1 MRSLKMASR
10 ASKLALVQSNYV
22 RDLLKNLS
30 DGIEISIVK
39 VSTKGDRDKSDF
51 LGFPQGGVPLHKS
64 DSIGFFTS
72 EVENAVLDGRADIAV
87 HSLKDLPTACTK
99 GLIVAAVPKRESVAD
114 ALIANRGFRGLHG
127 LNTNKESVKSVQS
140 VVAALPAGATV
151 GTSSLRRIAQLRR
164 LRDDLK
170 CVPLRGNVETRLSK
184 VTSGK
189 IDAAVVACAGL
200 NRLGLADKISAILPP
215 QEFLPAPAQG
225 ALAVQIRTEDS
236 ELAELVAQLDDKHS
250 RIAVETERCIL
261 TSMHGGCSIPL
272 GVYAQISGDNI
283 NIDAVISDV
292 EGKKYIKR
300 SKSSCISEAESCARE
315 LAQEL
320 LAAGGQEILDQIRN
334 SRK

>member
-1 MRSLKMASR
+1 MRPLKIASR
-10 ASKLALVQSNYV
+10 ASKLALVQSNHV

-39 VSTKGDRDKSDF
+39 VSTKGDRDKADF
-51 LGFPQGGVPLHKS
+51 LHKS

-87 HSLKDLPTACTK
+87 HSLKDLPTSYTK
-99 GLIVAAVPKRESVAD
+99 GLVVAAVPKRESVAD
-114 ALIANRGFRGLHG
+114 ALIASGQV
-127 LNTNKESVKSVQS
+127 TSI
-140 VVAALPAGATV
+140 AALPAGATV

-184 VTSGK
+184 VASGK

-215 QEFLPAPAQG
+215 REFLPAPAQG
-225 ALAVQIRTEDS
+225 ALAVQIRTADGEI
-236 ELAELVAQLDDKHS
+236 AELVSQLDDKHS
-250 RIAVETERCIL
+250 RIAVEAERCIL
-261 TSMHGGCSIPL
+261 TSMHGGCSVPL
-272 GVYAQISGDNI
+272 GVYSQISGDNI
-283 NIDAVISDV
+283 TIDAMLSDV

-300 SKSSCISEAESCARE
+300 SKTSRINEANSCAE
-315 LAQEL
+315 KLAQEL
-320 LAAGGQEILDQIRN
+320 LAAGGREILDQIRN
-334 SRK
+334 SRNDEIKR

>member
-1 MRSLKMASR
+1 MASR
-10 ASKLALVQSNYV
+10 ASKLALVQSSHICN
-22 RDLLKNLS
+22 LLKNLS
-30 DGIEISIVK
+30 GGIEISLVK

-99 GLIVAAVPKRESVAD
+99 GLVVAAVPKRESVAD
-114 ALIANRGFRGLHG
+114 ALIA
-127 LNTNKESVKSVQS
+127 SSQAAS
-140 VVAALPAGATV
+140 IAALPAGATV

-164 LRDDLK
+164 LREDLK

-184 VTSGK
+184 VATGK
-189 IDAAVVACAGL
+189 VDAAVVACAGL
-200 NRLGLADKISAILPP
+200 NRLGLADKISAVLPP

-225 ALAVQIRTEDS
+225 ALAVQIRTTDND
-236 ELAELVAQLDDKHS
+236 LAELVSQIDDKYS
-250 RIAVETERCIL
+250 RITTEAERFIL
-261 TSMHGGCSIPL
+261 TYMHGGCSIPL

-283 NIDAVISDV
+283 NIDAMISDV

-300 SKSSCISEAESCARE
+300 SKTSCINETKSCAKE
-315 LAQEL
+315 LAQEML
-320 LAAGGQEILDQIRN
+320 SAGGQEILDQIRN
-334 SRK
+334 SRNDEIKRSRSF